1 MNMNPKQRVM
11 EQLMACAILRAS
23 SKAEDDRVILPVAPE
38 EIFLSEPELEMTGR
52 MPAPM
57 LN

>member
-1 MNMNPKQRVM
+1 MNNPKQRVM

-23 SKAEDDRVILPVAPE
+23 SKTEDDRLVLPTALDE
-38 EIFLSEPELEMTGR
+38 LFMTEAELETESASPMR
-52 MPAPM
+52 MM